1 MEIILILRNHNSYNG
16 MMKNLLSVLMI
27 FSMSV
32 VSDDTKDISY
42 IYSYDN
48 TNQIVMNIEAA
59 LARAQASQGIIPEWA
74 AEEITKKAEVRY
86 MPKTEVD
93 AENEFVRHRLV
104 SRLNVWKRSLDNGA
118 EEYLHYGATT
128 VDIFD
133 TVLVLQIKASLGI
146 LIDDLIEI
154 ENLLLKLTKDNIETY
169 MAGRTIGQHAL
180 PITFGK
186 KTSTWLAENRRNIE
200 RLKAVEE
207 KINRSVILKGAV
219 GTYLGLGPKG
229 IETEL
234 LMSQELG
241 LGTPYIADWHGVR
254 DVFAEYAL
262 TLALISKS
270 FGRIGE
276 ELTLLQMTEIGET
289 LENLGFKAIGSSTMP
304 HKKNPRGPGNLVN
317 FSRIIPRQSE
327 IILDD
332 MVNSFERDQPR
343 SDETLKDISITAE
356 LMTNTAIRL
365 LNELEVNKDV
375 MRKNLNITNGLI
387 LSQRV
392 TYFLADIIGKDTAE
406 SMIHDIAMKA
416 IAENI
421 SLSDA
426 IKNDKIASQYFT
438 DQDLKNLLDPETYI
452 GLAIEQV
459 EIIINQIE
467 SNRLD

>member
-1 MEIILILRNHNSYNG
+1 
-16 MMKNLLSVLMI
+16 MMKNLLSVLLI

-32 VSDDTKDISY
+32 VTDETKDIAY

-86 MPKTEVD
+86 MPKAEVD
-93 AENEFVRHRLV
+93 VENEFVRHRLV

-270 FGRIGE
+270 FGRIGD

-416 IAENI
+416 ITENI

>member
-1 MEIILILRNHNSYNG
+1 
-16 MMKNLLSVLMI
+16 MMKNLLSVLLI

-32 VSDDTKDISY
+32 VTDETKDIAY

-200 RLKAVEE
+200 RLNAVEE

-270 FGRIGE
+270 FGRIGD

-426 IKNDKIASQYFT
+426 IKNDKIASQYFS

>member
-1 MEIILILRNHNSYNG
+1 
-16 MMKNLLSVLMI
+16 MMKNLLSVLLI

-32 VSDDTKDISY
+32 VTDETKDIAY

-200 RLKAVEE
+200 RLKSVEE

-270 FGRIGE
+270 FGRIGD

>member
-1 MEIILILRNHNSYNG
+1 
-16 MMKNLLSVLMI
+16 MMKNLLSVLLI

-32 VSDDTKDISY
+32 VTDETKDIAY

-270 FGRIGE
+270 FGRIGD

-375 MRKNLNITNGLI
+375 MRKNLSITNGLI

-426 IKNDKIASQYFT
+426 IKNDKVASQYFT

-459 EIIINQIE
+459 EIIVNQIE
-467 SNRLD
+467 SNKLD

>member
-1 MEIILILRNHNSYNG
+1 
-16 MMKNLLSVLMI
+16 MMKNLLSVLLI

-32 VSDDTKDISY
+32 VTDETKDIAY

-104 SRLNVWKRSLDNGA
+104 SRLNVWKRSLENGA

-200 RLKAVEE
+200 RLKTVEE

-270 FGRIGE
+270 FGRIGD

-375 MRKNLNITNGLI
+375 MRENLNITNGLI

-426 IKNDKIASQYFT
+426 IKNDKTASQYFT

>member
-1 MEIILILRNHNSYNG
+1 
-16 MMKNLLSVLMI
+16 MMKNLLSVLLI

-32 VSDDTKDISY
+32 VTDETKDIAY

-74 AEEITKKAEVRY
+74 AKEITKKAEVRY

-104 SRLNVWKRSLDNGA
+104 SRLNVWKRSLENGA

-270 FGRIGE
+270 FGRIGD

-416 IAENI
+416 ITENI

-467 SNRLD
+467 SNRLN

>member
-1 MEIILILRNHNSYNG
+1 
-16 MMKNLLSVLMI
+16 MMKNLLSVLLI

-32 VSDDTKDISY
+32 VTDETKDIAY

-104 SRLNVWKRSLDNGA
+104 SRLNVWKRSLENGA

-270 FGRIGE
+270 FGRIGD

-416 IAENI
+416 ITENI

-426 IKNDKIASQYFT
+426 IKNDKVASQYFT

-459 EIIINQIE
+459 EIIVNQIE

>member
-1 MEIILILRNHNSYNG
+1 
-16 MMKNLLSVLMI
+16 MMKNLLSVLLI

-32 VSDDTKDISY
+32 VTDETKDIAY

-133 TVLVLQIKASLGI
+133 TVLVIQIKASLGI

-270 FGRIGE
+270 FGRIGD

-452 GLAIEQV
+452 GLAVEQV
-459 EIIINQIE
+459 KIIINQIE
-467 SNRLD
+467 SNKLD

>member
-1 MEIILILRNHNSYNG
+1 
-16 MMKNLLSVLMI
+16 MMKNLLSVLLI

-32 VSDDTKDISY
+32 VTDETKDIAY

-59 LARAQASQGIIPEWA
+59 LARAQASQGIIPKWA

-270 FGRIGE
+270 FGRIGD

-459 EIIINQIE
+459 KIIINQIE
-467 SNRLD
+467 SNKLD

>member
-1 MEIILILRNHNSYNG
+1 
-16 MMKNLLSVLMI
+16 MMKNLLSVLLI

-32 VSDDTKDISY
+32 VTDETKDIAY

-133 TVLVLQIKASLGI
+133 TVLVLQIKASLRI

-234 LMSQELG
+234 LMAQELG

-270 FGRIGE
+270 FGRIGD

-459 EIIINQIE
+459 KIIINQIE
-467 SNRLD
+467 SNKLD

>member
-1 MEIILILRNHNSYNG
+1 
-16 MMKNLLSVLMI
+16 MMKNLLSVLLI

-32 VSDDTKDISY
+32 VTDETKDIAY

-133 TVLVLQIKASLGI
+133 TVLVLQIKGSLGI

-270 FGRIGE
+270 FGRIGD

-426 IKNDKIASQYFT
+426 IKNDKVASQYFT

-459 EIIINQIE
+459 EIIVNQIE

>member
-1 MEIILILRNHNSYNG
+1 
-16 MMKNLLSVLMI
+16 MMKNLLSVLLI

-32 VSDDTKDISY
+32 VTDETKDIAY

-104 SRLNVWKRSLDNGA
+104 SRLNVWKRSLENGA

-270 FGRIGE
+270 FGRIGD

-467 SNRLD
+467 SNSLD

>member
-1 MEIILILRNHNSYNG
+1 
-16 MMKNLLSVLMI
+16 MMKNLLSVLLI

-32 VSDDTKDISY
+32 VTDETKDIAY

-270 FGRIGE
+270 FGRIGD

-416 IAENI
+416 ITENI

-452 GLAIEQV
+452 GLAVEQV
-459 EIIINQIE
+459 KIIINQIE
-467 SNRLD
+467 SNKLD

>member
-1 MEIILILRNHNSYNG
+1 
-16 MMKNLLSVLMI
+16 MMKNLLSVLLI

-32 VSDDTKDISY
+32 VSDDTKDIAY

-59 LARAQASQGIIPEWA
+59 LARAQASQGMIPEWA
-74 AEEITKKAEVRY
+74 AEEITKKAKVRY
-86 MPKTEVD
+86 MPKSEVD

-154 ENLLLKLTKDNIETY
+154 EDLLLKLTKDNIATY

-270 FGRIGE
+270 FGRIGD

-332 MVNSFERDQPR
+332 MVNSFERDQHR

-416 IAENI
+416 ITENI

-426 IKNDKIASQYFT
+426 IKNDKIASKYFT

>member
-1 MEIILILRNHNSYNG
+1 
-16 MMKNLLSVLMI
+16 MMKNLLSVLLI

-32 VSDDTKDISY
+32 VTDETKDIAY

-59 LARAQASQGIIPEWA
+59 LARAQASQGIIPGWA

-262 TLALISKS
+262 ILALISKS
-270 FGRIGE
+270 FGRIGD

-426 IKNDKIASQYFT
+426 IKNDKVASQYFT

-459 EIIINQIE
+459 EIIVNQIE

>member
-1 MEIILILRNHNSYNG
+1 

-32 VSDDTKDISY
+32 VSDDTKDIAY

-270 FGRIGE
+270 FGRIGD

>member
-1 MEIILILRNHNSYNG
+1 
-16 MMKNLLSVLMI
+16 MMKNLLSVLLI

-32 VSDDTKDISY
+32 VTDETKDIAY

-104 SRLNVWKRSLDNGA
+104 SRLNVWKRSLENGA

-270 FGRIGE
+270 FGRIGD

-426 IKNDKIASQYFT
+426 IKNDKTASLYFT

>member
-1 MEIILILRNHNSYNG
+1 
-16 MMKNLLSVLMI
+16 MMKNLLSVLLI

-32 VSDDTKDISY
+32 VSDDTKEIAY

-93 AENEFVRHRLV
+93 VENEFVRHRLV

-154 ENLLLKLTKDNIETY
+154 EDLLLKLTKDNIATY

-270 FGRIGE
+270 FGRIGD

-426 IKNDKIASQYFT
+426 IKNDKIASKYFT

>member
-1 MEIILILRNHNSYNG
+1 
-16 MMKNLLSVLMI
+16 MMKNLLSVLLI

-32 VSDDTKDISY
+32 VTDETKDIAY

-104 SRLNVWKRSLDNGA
+104 SRLNVWKRSLENGA

-270 FGRIGE
+270 FGRIGD

-426 IKNDKIASQYFT
+426 IKNDKVASQYFT

-459 EIIINQIE
+459 EIIVNQIE

>member
-1 MEIILILRNHNSYNG
+1 
-16 MMKNLLSVLMI
+16 MMKNLLSVLLI

-32 VSDDTKDISY
+32 VTDETKDIAY

-133 TVLVLQIKASLGI
+133 TVLVLQIKASLRI
-146 LIDDLIEI
+146 LINDLIEI

-270 FGRIGE
+270 FGRIGD

-438 DQDLKNLLDPETYI
+438 DQDLYYLLDPETYI

>member
-1 MEIILILRNHNSYNG
+1 
-16 MMKNLLSVLMI
+16 MMKNLLSVLLI

-32 VSDDTKDISY
+32 VTDETKDIAY

-133 TVLVLQIKASLGI
+133 TVLVLQIKASLRI

-270 FGRIGE
+270 FGRIGD

-467 SNRLD
+467 SNRFCLLYTSPSPRD

>member
-1 MEIILILRNHNSYNG
+1 
-16 MMKNLLSVLMI
+16 MMKNLLSVLLI

-32 VSDDTKDISY
+32 VSNETKDIAY

-104 SRLNVWKRSLDNGA
+104 SRLNVWKRSLENGA

-133 TVLVLQIKASLGI
+133 TVLVLQIKASLRI
-146 LIDDLIEI
+146 LIHDLIEI

-270 FGRIGE
+270 FGRIGD

-343 SDETLKDISITAE
+343 SDETLKDISINAE

-416 IAENI
+416 ITENI

>member
-1 MEIILILRNHNSYNG
+1 
-16 MMKNLLSVLMI
+16 MMKNLLSVLLI

-32 VSDDTKDISY
+32 VTDETKDIAY

-104 SRLNVWKRSLDNGA
+104 SRLNVWKRSLENGA

-270 FGRIGE
+270 FGRIGD

-426 IKNDKIASQYFT
+426 IKNNKIASQYFT

-459 EIIINQIE
+459 EIIVNQIE

>member
-1 MEIILILRNHNSYNG
+1 
-16 MMKNLLSVLMI
+16 MMKNLLSVLLI

-32 VSDDTKDISY
+32 VTDETKDIAY

-104 SRLNVWKRSLDNGA
+104 SRLNVWKRSLENGA

-229 IETEL
+229 IETEF

-270 FGRIGE
+270 FGRIGD

-416 IAENI
+416 ITENI

>member
-1 MEIILILRNHNSYNG
+1 
-16 MMKNLLSVLMI
+16 MMKNLLSVLLI

-32 VSDDTKDISY
+32 VTDETKDIAY

-59 LARAQASQGIIPEWA
+59 LARAQASLGIIPEWA

-93 AENEFVRHRLV
+93 AENVFVRHRLV
-104 SRLNVWKRSLDNGA
+104 SRLNVWKRSLENGA

-270 FGRIGE
+270 FGRIGD

-416 IAENI
+416 ITENI
-421 SLSDA
+421 SLADA

-467 SNRLD
+467 SNKLD

>member
-1 MEIILILRNHNSYNG
+1 

-32 VSDDTKDISY
+32 VSDDTKDIAY

-104 SRLNVWKRSLDNGA
+104 SRLNVWKRSLENGA

-270 FGRIGE
+270 FGRIGD

>member
-1 MEIILILRNHNSYNG
+1 
-16 MMKNLLSVLMI
+16 MMKNLLSVLLI

-32 VSDDTKDISY
+32 VTDETKDIAY

-93 AENEFVRHRLV
+93 AENVFVRHRLV
-104 SRLNVWKRSLDNGA
+104 SRLNVWKRSLENGA

-270 FGRIGE
+270 FGRIGD

-416 IAENI
+416 ITENI
-421 SLSDA
+421 SLADA

>member
-1 MEIILILRNHNSYNG
+1 
-16 MMKNLLSVLMI
+16 MMKNLLSVLLI
-27 FSMSV
+27 FSISV
-32 VSDDTKDISY
+32 VTDETKDIAY

-48 TNQIVMNIEAA
+48 TNQIVMDIEAA

-86 MPKTEVD
+86 MPKSEVD

-270 FGRIGE
+270 FGRIGD

-416 IAENI
+416 ISENI

-426 IKNDKIASQYFT
+426 IKNDKIASKYFT

>member
-1 MEIILILRNHNSYNG
+1 

-32 VSDDTKDISY
+32 VTDDTKDIAY

-86 MPKTEVD
+86 MPKTEID

-154 ENLLLKLTKDNIETY
+154 ENLLLKLTKDNIQTY

-270 FGRIGE
+270 FGRIGD

-365 LNELEVNKDV
+365 FNELEVNKDV

-392 TYFLADIIGKDTAE
+392 TYFLANIIGKDTAE

-467 SNRLD
+467 SSRLD

>member
-1 MEIILILRNHNSYNG
+1 
-16 MMKNLLSVLMI
+16 
-27 FSMSV
+27 MSV
-32 VSDDTKDISY
+32 VTDETKDIAY

-93 AENEFVRHRLV
+93 AENVFVRHRLV
-104 SRLNVWKRSLDNGA
+104 SRLNVWKRSLENGA

-270 FGRIGE
+270 FGRIGD

-416 IAENI
+416 ITENI

>member
-1 MEIILILRNHNSYNG
+1 
-16 MMKNLLSVLMI
+16 MMKNLLSVLLI

-32 VSDDTKDISY
+32 VTDETKDIAY

-59 LARAQASQGIIPEWA
+59 LARAQASLGIIPEWA

-104 SRLNVWKRSLDNGA
+104 SRLNVWKRSLENGA

-270 FGRIGE
+270 FGRIGD

-416 IAENI
+416 ITENI

>member
-1 MEIILILRNHNSYNG
+1 
-16 MMKNLLSVLMI
+16 MMKNLLSVLLI

-32 VSDDTKDISY
+32 VTDETKDIAY

-270 FGRIGE
+270 FGRIGD

-426 IKNDKIASQYFT
+426 IKNDKTASQYFT

-459 EIIINQIE
+459 EIVINQIE

>member
-1 MEIILILRNHNSYNG
+1 
-16 MMKNLLSVLMI
+16 MMKNLLSVLLI

-32 VSDDTKDISY
+32 VSNETKDIAY

-104 SRLNVWKRSLDNGA
+104 SRLNVWKRSLDDGA

-270 FGRIGE
+270 FGRIGD

>member
-1 MEIILILRNHNSYNG
+1 
-16 MMKNLLSVLMI
+16 MMKNLLSVLLI

-32 VSDDTKDISY
+32 VTDETKDIAY

-270 FGRIGE
+270 FGRIGD

-426 IKNDKIASQYFT
+426 IKNDKIASQYFS

>member
-1 MEIILILRNHNSYNG
+1 
-16 MMKNLLSVLMI
+16 MMKNLLSVLLI

-32 VSDDTKDISY
+32 VTDETKDIAY

-270 FGRIGE
+270 FGRIGD

-459 EIIINQIE
+459 KIIINQIE
-467 SNRLD
+467 SNKLD

>member
-1 MEIILILRNHNSYNG
+1 
-16 MMKNLLSVLMI
+16 MMKNLLSVLLI

-32 VSDDTKDISY
+32 VTDETKDIAY

-270 FGRIGE
+270 FGRIGD

-375 MRKNLNITNGLI
+375 MRENLNITNGLI